1 MNKDMLIIPIIFI
14 VVISFFV
21 FSFMFPAKYTKTLC
35 DIDGKLY
42 LCDDYHVF
50 SCGLR
55 LVSCDDLST
64 PENESIEIMCA
75 KNVLVYDD
83 DTKEFKA
90 NY

>member
-1 MNKDMLIIPIIFI
+1 MNKDVLIIPIIFI
-14 VVISFFV
+14 VVISFLV
-21 FSFMFPAKYTKTLC
+21 LGYMFPAEHTKTLC

-42 LCDDYHVF
+42 LCNDYYVF
-50 SCGLR
+50 NCGLQ
-55 LVSCDDLST
+55 LVGCDDLST

-83 DTKEFKA
+83 DTKKFKA